1 MSKLKIML
9 CIILLSTTA
18 IFYFLDGWQ
27 FFSLSNLKN
36 QQQMINELTLKSPLL
51 VAALFFVIYLLLSLL
66 FLPGAVLLTLLAGA
80 LYGNIYGTLLSSM
93 TSSLA
98 ASAAFV
104 FARYLFRPY
113 LQCRYYEQFQ
123 RLNKDLAKH
132 GVYYL
137 IALRLTPIL
146 PFFLVNMLMGLSN
159 ISLAKYHIVSQLA
172 MLPIT
177 FILVNAGSELA
188 NINEISDVLS
198 TELIVA
204 FCALAFFVIATN
216 LFFRQQQKKVKN

>member
-9 CIILLSTTA
+9 CIILLSCMA
-18 IFYFLDGWQ
+18 IFYFFEGWQ

-36 QQQMINELTLKSPLL
+36 QQQMISEFSLKSPLL
-51 VAALFFVIYLLLSLL
+51 VLVLFFVIYLLLSLL
-66 FLPGAVLLTLLAGA
+66 FLPGAALLTILAGA

-113 LQCRYYEQFQ
+113 LHCRYYEQFQ

-132 GVYYL
+132 GIYYL

-159 ISLAKYHIVSQLA
+159 ISLTKYHIVSQLT

-177 FILVNAGSELA
+177 FILVNAGSKLA
-188 NINEISDVLS
+188 NINQIGDVLS

-216 LFFRQQQKKVKN
+216 LLFRQRNKNVNN